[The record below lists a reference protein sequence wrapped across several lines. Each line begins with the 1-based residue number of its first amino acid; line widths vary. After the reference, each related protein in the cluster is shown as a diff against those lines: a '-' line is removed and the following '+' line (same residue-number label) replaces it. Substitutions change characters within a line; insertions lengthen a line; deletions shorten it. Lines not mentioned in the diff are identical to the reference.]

1 MQGLMPA
8 PDLFFSK
15 PITRSGENGKQRLF
29 GHILTINWHHFLKKR
44 PFGADIYLILT
55 WLTSL
60 TVKEGK
66 NNRIWNKFAASSPK
80 TVSCDDQNSGFR
92 PKSGSVQQLS
102 ICFHDRYRLENG
114 TVGLKFTQ
122 NGHTVHLK
130 QILVYFT
137 QFEGNFGKMKWH
149 SIWKRPGWNPK
160 ILKKCIFFMKTP
172 FKLFKSLTV
181 GILWSFSTTI
191 NHFKGNLY
199 V

>member
-1 MQGLMPA
+1 MA
-8 PDLFFSK
+8 KNDF
-15 PITRSGENGKQRLF
+15 F

-55 WLTSL
+55 WQTSL

-66 NNRIWNKFAASSPK
+66 TNSIWNKFAASSPK

-149 SIWKRPGWNPK
+149 SIWKRPGWNPQ
-160 ILKKCIFFMKTP
+160 ILKMSLFSWKHLSIWLDHSQLVFFGHSQP
-172 FKLFKSLTV
+172 
-181 GILWSFSTTI
+181 
-191 NHFKGNLY
+191 H
-199 V
+199 